1 MSLPRPTQVSAI
13 HTQVERFELTRPY
26 AISFRAMMDHVEN
39 VVVRLETADGHVG
52 HGAACPEH
60 FVTGETNEAC
70 RAALADDR
78 LEWLLGQDVRTLSRL
93 CRELGE
99 RLPAAPAARA
109 ALDMALHD
117 LYAQHLDLPLVEVL
131 GRAHTRLPTS
141 ITIGIKPLQE
151 TLDEAAEYI
160 ERGFRILKVK
170 LGESLEQDLERL
182 FKLHERYG
190 DQVSMRVDP
199 NQGYGPADVEAFVAK
214 TETLGLE
221 FLEQPMAAD
230 AIEAMRAL
238 PEHIRARVAADESL
252 LNERDAINLLRP
264 RARLRHF
271 QHQAH
276 EVRRRAPGVE
286 DRRHRARAGHRT
298 HVGLHG
304 REHHQHQR
312 GVARRPR
319 LTRDPLPGPGRQPR
333 SGPRRRHRRLHPRRR
348 PDAHQRRTGAWCHAA
363 ALRYGDRSAPAAHA
377 RIVDGTY
384 FVSERPTETLRSHF
398 HAG

>member
-1 MSLPRPTQVSAI
+1 MSLPRPTQVAAI

-264 RARLRHF
+264 VPACGIFNIKLMKCGGVHPALRIADIAHCADIALMWGCMDESIISISAALHAALASPATRYLDLDGSLDLARDVVTGGFILEDGQMRTSD
-271 QHQAH
+271 
-276 EVRRRAPGVE
+276 APG
-286 DRRHRARAGHRT
+286 
-298 HVGLHG
+298 L
-304 REHHQHQR
+304 
-312 GVARRPR
+312 GV
-319 LTRDPLPGPGRQPR
+319 TPLR
-333 SGPRRRHRRLHPRRR
+333 
-348 PDAHQRRTGAWCHAA
+348 
-363 ALRYGDRSAPAAHA
+363 
-377 RIVDGTY
+377 
-384 FVSERPTETLRSHF
+384 
-398 HAG
+398 